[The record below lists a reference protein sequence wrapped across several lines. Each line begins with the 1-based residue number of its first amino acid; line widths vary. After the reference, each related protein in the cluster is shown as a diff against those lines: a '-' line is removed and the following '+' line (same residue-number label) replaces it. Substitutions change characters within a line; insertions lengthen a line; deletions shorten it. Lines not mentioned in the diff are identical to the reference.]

1 MGRGYTREEYLDLV
15 GQLRAARTALAL
27 STDIILGFPG
37 ETDDDFEQTLD
48 LLREVRFSALY
59 AFKYSP
65 RPGTAAPRLGGA
77 VDPDLA
83 SERLQRLFRLQEE
96 IQKEINESLVG
107 EEYEVIVTGWGKQPG
122 TQLGRTSC
130 HRMVH
135 FHTGSEPATLGQ
147 MTRVRVQSALAHSL
161 VGERLVFSG

>member
-15 GQLRAARTALAL
+15 RQLRAARADLAL
-27 STDIILGFPG
+27 STDVIVGFPG
-37 ETDDDFEQTLD
+37 ETDEDFEQTLD
-48 LLREVRFSALY
+48 LIREVRYSTLY

-65 RPGTAAPRLGGA
+65 RPGTAAPRLGGV
-77 VDPDLA
+77 VDPELA
-83 SERLQRLFRLQEE
+83 SERLQRLFRLQEG

-122 TQLGRTSC
+122 MQSGRTSC
-130 HRMVH
+130 HRIVH
-135 FHTGSEPATLGQ
+135 FQAGSEPSPLGA

-161 VGERLVFSG
+161 LGERLTFA